1 MGDLPRVSAFGPT
14 VKGRGSNDSDNGARE
29 SAIEILFSQ
38 DIVCRNQLLK
48 DSSDRKKWGLIRS
61 AFAKSIEKF
70 VATGGPGIPPSIG
83 EFSHVA
89 RLGGRGNN
97 YDFDGFFETESGST
111 LKLKIEIKR
120 GQSIYDQPE
129 FLQIYA
135 KDGFMVKSTFP
146 SYASWFYDNHLSS
159 VSGLATKPTPTKIE
173 YLKKCF
179 GTDYGVFPFTDKLYK
194 LDEKGSVTNKKLQ
207 AIAWQS
213 IDEYLGELE
222 RDTSKLD
229 LKTVQE
235 RLNEQKG
242 KIFVSWDPDSK
253 SFNVEMFSADAMNLN
268 SKITFK
274 KRPSGQRSSVLLE
287 NKAGNQIQCLL
298 RWKNHNCLLGPG
310 WQISLKDV

>member
-1 MGDLPRVSAFGPT
+1 MGDLPKISAFGSDA
-14 VKGRGSNDSDNGARE
+14 KGRGSNDSDNGARE
-29 SAIEILFSQ
+29 TSIEILFSP
-38 DIVCRNQLLK
+38 DINRRNQLLK
-48 DSSDRKKWGLIRS
+48 NSSDGETWRLIRS
-61 AFAKSIEKF
+61 ALAEAIEKF
-70 VATGGPGIPPSIG
+70 VTTGGPGIPPSTG
-83 EFSHVA
+83 ELTHVA

-97 YDFDGFFETESGST
+97 YDFDGFFQTKSGST

-120 GQSIYDQPE
+120 GQSIYDQPQ

-135 KDGFMVKSTFP
+135 KDGFMVKSTIP

-159 VSGLATKPTPTKIE
+159 VSGLATERTPTKIE

-179 GTDYGVFPFTDKLYK
+179 GTNYDVFPFTAKLYK
-194 LDEKGSVTNKKLQ
+194 LDTGGSITNKKLQ

-229 LKTVQE
+229 LKTIQN
-235 RLNEQKG
+235 RLHEQIG
-242 KIFVSWDPDSK
+242 KIFVSWDPGLK
-253 SFNVEMFSADAMNLN
+253 SFNVEMFSADAMSINTN
-268 SKITFK
+268 ITFK
-274 KRPSGQRSSVLLE
+274 KRPTGQRSCVLLE

>member
-1 MGDLPRVSAFGPT
+1 MENFPEVSAFGST
-14 VKGRGSNDSDNGARE
+14 VKGRGSNDSGNSARE
-29 SAIEILFSQ
+29 SAIEILFSP
-38 DIVCRNQLLK
+38 DINRRNQLLN
-48 DSSDRKKWGLIRS
+48 DSSDGRNWRLIRS
-61 AFAKSIEKF
+61 AFAESIEKF
-70 VATGGPGIPPSIG
+70 VATGGPGISPSIG
-83 EFSHVA
+83 EFLHVA

-97 YDFDGFFETESGST
+97 YDFDGFFQTKSGST

-120 GQSIYDQPE
+120 GQSIYNQPE

-159 VSGLATKPTPTKIE
+159 VSGLATKPTPSKIE

-179 GTDYGVFPFTDKLYK
+179 GTNYGAFPFTDKLYK
-194 LDEKGSVTNKKLQ
+194 LDQRNSSINKKLQ
-207 AIAWQS
+207 AVAWQS

-229 LKTVQE
+229 LKTVQN
-235 RLNEQKG
+235 RLNEQIG
-242 KIFVSWDPDSK
+242 KIFVSWDPNLR
-253 SFNVEMFSADAMNLN
+253 SFNVEMFSANAMSLN

-274 KRPSGQRSSVLLE
+274 KRPSGQRSCVLLE

-310 WQISLKDV
+310 WQISLKDL